1 MSRTFSKRNLFFGK
15 LKLFAEKELKILYKT
30 GMMKNR
36 REKEPAA
43 EPEGFLLSPLSRK
56 QSAKEDFPYVFCHR
70 N

>member
-1 MSRTFSKRNLFFGK
+1 
-15 LKLFAEKELKILYKT
+15 
-30 GMMKNR
+30 MMKNK